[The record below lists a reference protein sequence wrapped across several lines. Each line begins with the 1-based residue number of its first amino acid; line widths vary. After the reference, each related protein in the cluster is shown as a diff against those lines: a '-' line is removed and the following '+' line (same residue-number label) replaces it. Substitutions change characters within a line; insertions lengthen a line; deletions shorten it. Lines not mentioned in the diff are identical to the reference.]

1 MDSLC
6 QKSTGMRCVLDQLG
20 LTSSEEHIPQ
30 GNENTER
37 AKELLVALGSSSA
50 RPRQARYQAALH
62 PDKRRLDFGGL
73 RLIYRKT
80 EP

>member
-6 QKSTGMRCVLDQLG
+6 QKSAGMRCVLDQLG

-30 GNENTER
+30 GNENTEK
-37 AKELLVALGSSSA
+37 AKELLVALGSSVV
-50 RPRQARYQAALH
+50 RPRRARYQIALP
-62 PDKRRLDFGGL
+62 PDKRQLDFCVL
-73 RLIYRKT
+73 RLIFRKT